1 MNIEIK
7 NQMVWGFRYATIRE
21 LFSPKERFET
31 NQLIRGLKILLSQA
45 GEYGCFTE
53 KAQTNTISSQQ
64 KMGVNMK

>member
-7 NQMVWGFRYATIRE
+7 NQMVWGLCKLTIRE

-45 GEYGCFTE
+45 GEYGCFTQ
-53 KAQTNTISSQQ
+53 QTQDNKLTINQQ
-64 KMGVNMK
+64 GE